1 MMIFKSL
8 TAHAAHPDLV
18 FTLCYTTMF
27 YLVCE
32 RFSLGLFV
40 LHAVQILVCAR
51 GHVALLQALRLS
63 LSYSVVK
70 VCFASVLLHVCVA
83 GHTQHGRA
91 SDLPGTRMFCLQ
103 VSNTILLFRFFV

>member
-1 MMIFKSL
+1 
-8 TAHAAHPDLV
+8 
-18 FTLCYTTMF
+18 MF

-83 GHTQHGRA
+83 GHTQHGR
-91 SDLPGTRMFCLQ
+91 
-103 VSNTILLFRFFV
+103 V